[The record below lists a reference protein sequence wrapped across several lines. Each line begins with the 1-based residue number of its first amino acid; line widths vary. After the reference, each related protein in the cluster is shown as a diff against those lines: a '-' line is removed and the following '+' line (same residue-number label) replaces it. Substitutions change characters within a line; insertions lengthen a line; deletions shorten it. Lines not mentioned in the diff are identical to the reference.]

1 MSQIQNL
8 IDKGIFKRIKLF
20 LHFYFK
26 IEKNLNF
33 LIKNYDNIP
42 QTYELLKQ
50 KLKIILENSDFLDK
64 VAGDLKKIN
73 SNKEYLDFV
82 LIFLLKGNMQNF
94 RNLLDSTYRM
104 KEDFEFLEE
113 RYKRILGNNENFISD
128 INSYLL
134 SLDYRISQKE
144 KK

>member
-1 MSQIQNL
+1 MQ
-8 IDKGIFKRIKLF
+8 LF
-20 LHFYFK
+20 LHSYIK
-26 IEKNLNF
+26 IEKDLNF

-64 VAGDLKKIN
+64 VSGDLKKIN
-73 SNKEYLDFV
+73 TNKEYLDFV
-82 LIFLLKGNMQNF
+82 LIFLLKDNMQNF

>member
-1 MSQIQNL
+1 MQ
-8 IDKGIFKRIKLF
+8 LF
-20 LHFYFK
+20 LHSYLK
-26 IEKNLNF
+26 IEKDLNF

-64 VAGDLKKIN
+64 VSGDLKKIN
-73 SNKEYLDFV
+73 TNKEYLDFV
-82 LIFLLKGNMQNF
+82 LIFLLKDNMQNF